1 MTPQEE
7 IRFRQMMANQMSA
20 RQPMLRDQMPDMNPT
35 PPYGALPIA
44 TPTPRNPLEEAARFR
59 GLLGPA
65 INYRPPYSREEIE
78 RLMRDEEINRV
89 GPKPYARG
97 LRPPTDAE
105 RERFDATNP
114 EMPLND
120 LARARLEAERPFNPG
135 STRFPDNPYYYTGGT
150 PDPYANDLA
159 RARLGDI
166 YDTPPSMDQAGPVRP
181 PETMAEYYRRMGI
194 NPGYRTVI
202 ARADTPPGVDF
213 GPADYRITSPGSPP
227 LPPIGG
233 EMAADPEPE
242 EYDGFVDS
250 GTGQRGFMGDK
261 YMPAPM
267 DQAGPSSEIG
277 MADNTRPPTDAE
289 RANRDAGYALALSDP
304 EEYDR
309 RVQAYYRRPVAEGQQ
324 RTMEGLLSAA
334 DVVASRARA
343 STAYN
348 APPVAN
354 TAYMPPPTAESAST
368 AYNAPPVANTAYMPS
383 RRTVPV
389 DTTYRP
395 PAQANTTYMPS
406 SAPTYGMSSTP
417 SYGMSNAQTTT
428 PTYGGQIREPSFSPN
443 QAGKYKVDGPR
454 LKNTG
459 GLFNDLNAFF
469 GRPQT

>member
-20 RQPMLRDQMPDMNPT
+20 RQPMLRDQMPYMDPNPLR
-35 PPYGALPIA
+35 ALPIA
-44 TPTPRNPLEEAARFR
+44 TPAPQNPLEEIARRR
-59 GLLGPA
+59 GL
-65 INYRPPYSREEIE
+65 IPP
-78 RLMRDEEINRV
+78 D
-89 GPKPYARG
+89 PYARG

-114 EMPLND
+114 DMPLND
-120 LARARLEAERPFNPG
+120 LALARLEAERLARLEAERPFNPG

-150 PDPYANDLA
+150 PL
-159 RARLGDI
+159 
-166 YDTPPSMDQAGPVRP
+166 
-181 PETMAEYYRRMGI
+181 
-194 NPGYRTVI
+194 
-202 ARADTPPGVDF
+202 
-213 GPADYRITSPGSPP
+213 SPM
-227 LPPIGG
+227 GG
-233 EMAADPEPE
+233 EVATAPEPE

-250 GTGQRGFMGDK
+250 GTGQRGYLDFQ
-261 YMPAPM
+261 YMPTPM
-267 DQAGPSSEIG
+267 DQA
-277 MADNTRPPTDAE
+277 A
-289 RANRDAGYALALSDP
+289 
-304 EEYDR
+304 
-309 RVQAYYRRPVAEGQQ
+309 PVA
-324 RTMEGLLSAA
+324 M
-334 DVVASRARA
+334 
-343 STAYN
+343 
-348 APPVAN
+348 
-354 TAYMPPPTAESAST
+354 AST

-428 PTYGGQIREPSFSPN
+428 PTYTGPSFSPN

>member
-7 IRFRQMMANQMSA
+7 IRFRQLMANQMSA

-89 GPKPYARG
+89 GPNPYARG

-120 LARARLEAERPFNPG
+120 LALARLEAERLARLEAERLSGAPINPLPPGFGDRTPPSFNPLPPDFMDEARRNAMADYYQRMGINPGRPMDG
-135 STRFPDNPYYYTGGT
+135 SPPGFSPNPYYYTGGT
-150 PDPYANDLA
+150 P
-159 RARLGDI
+159 I
-166 YDTPPSMDQAGPVRP
+166 PPV
-181 PETMAEYYRRMGI
+181 
-194 NPGYRTVI
+194 
-202 ARADTPPGVDF
+202 
-213 GPADYRITSPGSPP
+213 
-227 LPPIGG
+227 GG

-250 GTGQRGFMGDK
+250 GTGRRGYLDFK
-261 YMPAPM
+261 YMPTPM
-267 DQAGPSSEIG
+267 DTSVTMAQAAPVT
-277 MADNTRPPTDAE
+277 MA
-289 RANRDAGYALALSDP
+289 
-304 EEYDR
+304 
-309 RVQAYYRRPVAEGQQ
+309 QAAPV
-324 RTMEGLLSAA
+324 TMAQAA
-334 DVVASRARA
+334 PVTMA

-348 APPVAN
+348 APPVAS
-354 TAYMPPPTAESAST
+354 TAYMPPATD
-368 AYNAPPVANTAYMPS
+368 APVNTAYMPS

-443 QAGKYKVDGPR
+443 QAGKYKADGPR

>member
-1 MTPQEE
+1 
-7 IRFRQMMANQMSA
+7 MANQMSA
-20 RQPMLRDQMPDMNPT
+20 PRNPLES
-35 PPYGALPIA
+35 A
-44 TPTPRNPLEEAARFR
+44 PRNPLEEIARRR
-59 GLLGPA
+59 GLIP
-65 INYRPPYSREEIE
+65 
-78 RLMRDEEINRV
+78 
-89 GPKPYARG
+89 PKPYARG

-120 LARARLEAERPFNPG
+120 LALARLEAERLSGAPINPFPPDYGHIPNP
-135 STRFPDNPYYYTGGT
+135 
-150 PDPYANDLA
+150 
-159 RARLGDI
+159 
-166 YDTPPSMDQAGPVRP
+166 TPPSP
-181 PETMAEYYRRMGI
+181 P
-194 NPGYRTVI
+194 
-202 ARADTPPGVDF
+202 
-213 GPADYRITSPGSPP
+213 DYRIRPTPDYSTPEYANAKAAWFANPRNEGRIYKKEYAFNDPGEPRDNYIYS

-242 EYDGFVDS
+242 EYDGFVDG

-261 YMPAPM
+261 YMPTPM
-267 DQAGPSSEIG
+267 AQAGPSGQKHG

-309 RVQAYYRRPVAEGQQ
+309 RIQAYYRRPVAEGEQ
-324 RTMEGLLSAA
+324 RTMEALLSAA
-334 DVVASRARA
+334 DVVARRAPA

-354 TAYMPPPTAESAST
+354 TAYMPPATDAPVNT

-395 PAQANTTYMPS
+395 PASANTTYMPS

>member
-1 MTPQEE
+1 
-7 IRFRQMMANQMSA
+7 MMANQMSA
-20 RQPMLRDQMPDMNPT
+20 RQPMLRDQMPDMDPT

-59 GLLGPA
+59 GL
-65 INYRPPYSREEIE
+65 IPP
-78 RLMRDEEINRV
+78 N
-89 GPKPYARG
+89 PYARG

-120 LARARLEAERPFNPG
+120 LARARLEAERLARLEAERLSGAPINPLPPGFGDRTPSPINPFPPG
-135 STRFPDNPYYYTGGT
+135 FDVRPPFTPVLPPDYGRFPT
-150 PDPYANDLA
+150 P
-159 RARLGDI
+159 
-166 YDTPPSMDQAGPVRP
+166 TPPSP
-181 PETMAEYYRRMGI
+181 P
-194 NPGYRTVI
+194 
-202 ARADTPPGVDF
+202 
-213 GPADYRITSPGSPP
+213 DYRIRPTPDASPEYNIYNKEKYAQAKAAWFANPRNEGRTWKEEYAFNDPGEPMDRFIYS

-233 EMAADPEPE
+233 EVAADPEPE

-261 YMPAPM
+261 YMPTPM
-267 DQAGPSSEIG
+267 DTSVTMAQAAPVT
-277 MADNTRPPTDAE
+277 MA
-289 RANRDAGYALALSDP
+289 
-304 EEYDR
+304 
-309 RVQAYYRRPVAEGQQ
+309 QAAPVA
-324 RTMEGLLSAA
+324 M
-334 DVVASRARA
+334 A

-348 APPVAN
+348 APPVAS
-354 TAYMPPPTAESAST
+354 TAYMPPPTDAPVNT

-395 PAQANTTYMPS
+395 PASANTTYMPS

>member
-1 MTPQEE
+1 
-7 IRFRQMMANQMSA
+7 MAP
-20 RQPMLRDQMPDMNPT
+20 RQPMLRDQMPDMNPAPRMT
-35 PPYGALPIA
+35 IA
-44 TPTPRNPLEEAARFR
+44 TPEAEQAEYRRQMMVLQDAARFK
-59 GLLGPA
+59 GLLG
-65 INYRPPYSREEIE
+65 NPP
-78 RLMRDEEINRV
+78 D
-89 GPKPYARG
+89 PYARG

-105 RERFDATNP
+105 RARLDVTNP

-135 STRFPDNPYYYTGGT
+135 STTLYTPRPPDNPNYYTGGT
-150 PDPYANDLA
+150 PDYSISSP
-159 RARLGDI
+159 RA
-166 YDTPPSMDQAGPVRP
+166 PS
-181 PETMAEYYRRMGI
+181 ETMAKYYQRTPDASLPPYPVSPPSLINPLPPDFMDEARRNAMADYYQRMGI
-194 NPGYRTVI
+194 NPGRPM
-202 ARADTPPGVDF
+202 DGTPPSFSPNTRYNPDGTLIPPVGV
-213 GPADYRITSPGSPP
+213 
-227 LPPIGG
+227 

-250 GTGQRGFMGDK
+250 GTGRRGYLDFK
-261 YMPAPM
+261 YMPTPLPPIGGEVATAPEPEEYDGFVDSGTGQRGYLDFKYMPTPM
-267 DQAGPSSEIG
+267 DQA
-277 MADNTRPPTDAE
+277 A
-289 RANRDAGYALALSDP
+289 
-304 EEYDR
+304 
-309 RVQAYYRRPVAEGQQ
+309 PVA
-324 RTMEGLLSAA
+324 M
-334 DVVASRARA
+334 A

-354 TAYMPPPTAESAST
+354 TAYMPPPTDAPVNT

-428 PTYGGQIREPSFSPN
+428 PTYTGPSFSPN